1 MSQTFSS
8 AMHFAKRLAIVRAY
22 TSILRL
28 INATTDV
35 SFSFFVLCEEEMYST
50 ISFCHGKSTNTF
62 LILASDFDDDDDDEQ
77 KTSVIQHDFSKSTL
91 AKSSKTSAKWN
102 K

>member
-1 MSQTFSS
+1 
-8 AMHFAKRLAIVRAY
+8 MHFAKRLAIVRAY

-62 LILASDFDDDDDDEQ
+62 LILASDFDDDEQ

-91 AKSSKTSAKWN
+91 AKSSKTSAK
-102 K
+102 

>member
-1 MSQTFSS
+1 
-8 AMHFAKRLAIVRAY
+8 MHFAKRLAIVRAY

-62 LILASDFDDDDDDEQ
+62 LILASDFDDDEQ

-91 AKSSKTSAKWN
+91 AKSSNTSAK
-102 K
+102 